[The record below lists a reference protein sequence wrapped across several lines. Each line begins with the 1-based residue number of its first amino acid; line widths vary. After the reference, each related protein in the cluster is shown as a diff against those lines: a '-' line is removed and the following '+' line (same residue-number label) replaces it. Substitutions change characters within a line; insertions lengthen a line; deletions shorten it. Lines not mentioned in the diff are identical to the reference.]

1 MRSSMKSWR
10 QSSILLVLFL
20 IISCSLF
27 SLVAAIK
34 IPGGIQL
41 SNTSSEPDYWPANGW
56 RNSTPGEHGMS
67 AQILNNMMNYIE
79 NQDYPIDSV
88 LIIKDGYSVL
98 EEYPGKYNSNITLH
112 AQHSV
117 GKSVVSILLGVAFQ
131 QGMLEN
137 VSQHVLDFFPE
148 YDYLDFDP
156 GWENI
161 TIEHLLTMTPGFDWD
176 EWSYPYVYPGGN
188 PIMNMMHSR
197 DAIEFVLN
205 RSMLYAPGEHWE
217 YNGGASTLLGAI
229 IQQVYDDQLY
239 YVLRDHLFNHLGITY
254 FSLPM
259 LPGGWYNVMGGF
271 RLRTTDMA
279 KLGFLYLNN
288 GTWNG
293 TQIVPADYVA
303 SSIRPIEHEN
313 PLGPSFGYGWHWW
326 LRSDL
331 GIYFAYG
338 RYGQKIMVS
347 EEHNMIVVFT
357 ASIGDDEYDPEF
369 DLYGNYILQSAMA
382 GPDGGNA
389 PGLSPEVLI
398 GAAIVGIVSVPIV
411 AVFVK
416 WVRKN

>member
-1 MRSSMKSWR
+1 MSSSMKGLR
-10 QSSILLVLFL
+10 QAYVLLTLSL
-20 IISCSLF
+20 IIPCSLF
-27 SLVAAIK
+27 SPVAIE
-34 IPGGIQL
+34 IPSGIQF
-41 SNTSSEPDYWPANGW
+41 SNASSEPDYWPTYGW
-56 RNSTPGEHGMS
+56 RNSTPEEHGMS
-67 AQILNNMMNYIE
+67 ALILNNMMNFIE
-79 NQDYPIDSV
+79 AQNYPIDSV
-88 LIIKDGYSVL
+88 LIIKDGYKVL
-98 EEYPGKYNSNITLH
+98 EEYPGNYNSNITLH

-176 EWSYPYVYPGGN
+176 EWSHPYVYPGEN
-188 PIMNMMHSR
+188 PVMNMMYST
-197 DAIEFVLN
+197 DAVEFVLN
-205 RSMLYAPGEHWE
+205 RSMLYEPGTHWE

-229 IQQVYDDQLY
+229 IQNVYNNQLY
-239 YVLRDHLFNHLGITY
+239 YVFRDQLFNHLGITY
-254 FSLPM
+254 FSLPP

-303 SSIRPIEHEN
+303 NSIRPIEQEN
-313 PLGPSFGYGWHWW
+313 PLGPTFCYGWHWW

-357 ASIGDDEYDPEF
+357 ANVGDDEYDPEF
-369 DLYGNYILQSAMA
+369 DLYGNYILQSVLA
-382 GPDGGNA
+382 GPNGDNPLGF
-389 PGLSPEVLI
+389 SPDVLV
-398 GAAIVGIVSVPIV
+398 GFAIVGIVSVLIV
-411 AVFVK
+411 VIFVK
-416 WVRKN
+416 RVRKN

>member
-1 MRSSMKSWR
+1 
-10 QSSILLVLFL
+10 LLTLSL
-20 IISCSLF
+20 IIPCSLF
-27 SLVAAIK
+27 SPVAAIE
-34 IPGGIQL
+34 IPGGIQH
-41 SNTSSEPDYWPANGW
+41 SNASSEPDYWPTNRW

-67 AQILNNMMNYIE
+67 AQILNNMMTYME

-88 LIIKDGYSVL
+88 LIIKDGYKVL
-98 EEYPGKYNSNITLH
+98 EKYPGKYISNITLH

-131 QGMLEN
+131 EGMLDT

-176 EWSYPYVYPGGN
+176 EWAHPYVYPGEN
-188 PIMNMMHSR
+188 PVMNMMYSQ
-197 DAIEFVLN
+197 DSVEFVLN
-205 RSMLYAPGEHWE
+205 RSMVYEPGEHWE

-229 IQQVYDDQLY
+229 IQKVYNDRLDI
-239 YVLRDHLFNHLGITY
+239 VFRDHLFNHLGITY
-254 FSLPM
+254 FNLPV

-293 TQIVPADYVA
+293 TQIVPAGYVA
-303 SSIRPIEHEN
+303 NCTRPIEQEIS
-313 PLGPSFGYGWHWW
+313 LGPSFGYGWHWW

-347 EEHNMIVVFT
+347 QEHNMVVVFT
-357 ASIGDDEYDPEF
+357 AGVGDDEYDPEF
-369 DLYGNYILQSAMA
+369 DLYGNYILQSVMA
-382 GPDGGNA
+382 GPDGDNP
-389 PGLSPEVLI
+389 PGLSPEVI
-398 GAAIVGIVSVPIV
+398 IAVAIIGIVSVPVVV
-411 AVFVK
+411 ALVQRI
-416 WVRKN
+416 RKN